1 MAAEELI
8 DRAQE
13 ADSFRQTLA
22 GLIRYRAL
30 LTNLVVK
37 DLKLK
42 YRGSFLGFIW
52 SLANPLLMIG
62 VYTIA
67 FKYILGNRT
76 EGFVFHLMLG
86 ILAWTF
92 FSNSMVMAS
101 GAIVDNGGLV
111 KSVFFPRAI
120 LPVATVLFN
129 FAQYVLTLFV
139 FLPLM
144 LALYRV
150 PLSWQMLLY
159 PVFLALQMLFT
170 IGMALLVATGTAFFR
185 DVRHFLEIG
194 LAALFWLTPIVYTL
208 DQVSD
213 RLRQPL
219 LFSPMAPFI
228 VAYQQILFYRQWP
241 NLEIWLIATVYA
253 GAAFSAGMA
262 VMLRQED
269 KLPERI

>member
-1 MAAEELI
+1 MI

-13 ADSFRQTLA
+13 ADSFGQTLA

-42 YRGSFLGFIW
+42 YRGSILGFVW

-62 VYTIA
+62 IYTIA
-67 FKYILGNRT
+67 FKYILRIRT
-76 EGFVFHLMLG
+76 EGFVFYLMLG

-92 FSNSMVMAS
+92 FVNSMMMAA

-129 FAQYVLTLFV
+129 FAQYLLTLLV

-144 LALYRV
+144 LAVYRV
-150 PLSWQMLLY
+150 PPSWQMLLY

-170 IGMALLVATGTAFFR
+170 IGMALLIATGTAFFR
-185 DVRHFLEIG
+185 DIRHFLEIA
-194 LAALFWLTPIVYTL
+194 LAALFWLTPIVYTF
-208 DQVSD
+208 DQIPE
-213 RLRQPL
+213 RLRASL

-228 VAYQQILFYRQWP
+228 VAYQKIFFYREWP
-241 NLEIWLIATVYA
+241 GLQIWLVAIAYA
-253 GAAFSAGMA
+253 GAAFVVGMA
-262 VMLRQED
+262 VILRQED
-269 KLPERI
+269 KLSERV